1 MEKRKMVWKCVKILA
16 KGTKIFLH
24 MLMPVLS
31 FLLFEWVAGNLFH
44 LSRPFLVLGIL
55 WTAVFYLA
63 AFGIFG
69 NTRFSLPLV
78 SLFFYGLS
86 VAETFVMEFR
96 QNPIMLWDIFSLP
109 TALSVAQN
117 YRFTFSMEMKTAGMI
132 LLNVNYL
139 FLFFPL
145 RARGLKQRLAAGI
158 GSFGLSAAY
167 ISVFFR
173 RIIPAWALVIN
184 MWAMQESFD
193 TYGYIL
199 ATAVSAQYL
208 VKKPPHGYSYAH
220 LQELAEKIENGTYFA
235 GETAGGNDA
244 EEEAENDFEKEAE
257 ARGFF
262 SGSQE
267 NSEGE
272 GICPVNLICIMNES
286 LADLHVVGEFTT
298 NKDYFP
304 FIHGLT
310 ENTVKGSL
318 CVPVFGAMTSN
329 TEFEFLTGDSM
340 ALFPVNTSAYQFYVR
355 PDTKSLV
362 STLKAQGYRAVAM
375 HPYPPEN
382 WNRDKCY
389 ANMGFDAFLSWD
401 DFMGSEV
408 LRYYVSD
415 RGNYR
420 KIIEEVEKKEA
431 PSDKLFIF
439 NVTMQNHGGYDEV
452 NESFPHEIY
461 LTGENR
467 GKFPKADQYLS
478 LMLES
483 DRAFQELTEYFSQV
497 EEPTMLVMFGDHQP
511 GIEEEFYESIAEKP
525 GGEVSDEEHLNRY
538 QTPFIIWTNYSQPSQ
553 DLGKLGAVCLSS
565 YVLDCANLSMSPF
578 QRFLGKMSE
587 KLPVIHP
594 IGCYGRDGTYYTWEE
609 ARSASCPFSPM
620 LLDYEGMVYNHSLD
634 VQKAETLFSVL
645 STPSQ

>member
-1 MEKRKMVWKCVKILA
+1 MKILA

-24 MLMPVLS
+24 MFMPVLS
-31 FLLFEWVAGNLFH
+31 FLLFEWVTGNLFH

-63 AFGIFG
+63 AFGIFC

-78 SLFFYGLS
+78 SLFFYSLS

-117 YRFTFSMEMKTAGMI
+117 YHFSFSMEMKTAGMV
-132 LLNVNYL
+132 LLNINYL

-158 GSFGLSAAY
+158 GSFGLLAAY
-167 ISVFFR
+167 VSVFFR
-173 RIIPAWALVIN
+173 QIVPAWALVIN
-184 MWAMQESFD
+184 MWAMQESYD

-208 VKKPPHGYSYAH
+208 VKKPPRGYSHAH

-235 GETAGGNDA
+235 GESIS
-244 EEEAENDFEKEAE
+244 ENK
-257 ARGFF
+257 
-262 SGSQE
+262 
-267 NSEGE
+267 
-272 GICPVNLICIMNES
+272 GIRPVNLICIMNES
-286 LADLHVVGEFTT
+286 LADLRVAGEFTT

-304 FIHGLT
+304 FLHGLT

-340 ALFPVNTSAYQFYVR
+340 ALFPVNTTAYQFYVR

-389 ANMGFDAFLSWD
+389 ASMGFDAFLSWD
-401 DFMGSEV
+401 DFLGSEV

-415 RGNYR
+415 RGNYQ
-420 KIIEEVEKKEA
+420 KIIEEVEKKES

-467 GKFPKADQYLS
+467 GKFPKTDQYLS

-483 DRAFQELTEYFSQV
+483 DRAFQELTEYFSRV
-497 EEPTMLVMFGDHQP
+497 DEPTMLVMFGDHQP
-511 GIEEEFYESIAEKP
+511 GIEEEFYNHIAGRP
-525 GGEVSDEEHLNRY
+525 SGEIPDEEHLIWY
-538 QTPFIIWTNYSQPSQ
+538 QTPLVIWTNYSQPSQ
-553 DLGKLGAVCLSS
+553 DLGKLGAVYLSS
-565 YVLDCANLSMSPF
+565 YVLERANLSMSPF
-578 QRFLGKMSE
+578 QRFLGRMSK

-594 IGCYGRDGTYYTWEE
+594 IGCYGQDGAYYTWEE
-609 ARSASCPFSPM
+609 ARSASCPFST
-620 LLDYEGMVYNHSLD
+620 LVQDYEGMVYNHSLD
-634 VQKAETLFSVL
+634 VQKAEALFSL
-645 STPSQ
+645 PQ

>member
-1 MEKRKMVWKCVKILA
+1 MKILA

-24 MLMPVLS
+24 MFMPVLS
-31 FLLFEWVAGNLFH
+31 FLLFEWVTGNLFH

-78 SLFFYGLS
+78 SLFFYSLS

-117 YRFTFSMEMKTAGMI
+117 YHFSFSMEMKTAGMV
-132 LLNVNYL
+132 LLNINYL

-158 GSFGLSAAY
+158 GSFGLLAAY
-167 ISVFFR
+167 VSVFFR
-173 RIIPAWALVIN
+173 QIVPAWALVIN

-208 VKKPPHGYSYAH
+208 VKKPPRGYSHAH

-235 GETAGGNDA
+235 GESIS
-244 EEEAENDFEKEAE
+244 ENK
-257 ARGFF
+257 
-262 SGSQE
+262 
-267 NSEGE
+267 
-272 GICPVNLICIMNES
+272 GIRPVNLICIMNES
-286 LADLHVVGEFTT
+286 LADLRVAGEFTT

-304 FIHGLT
+304 FLHGLT

-340 ALFPVNTSAYQFYVR
+340 ALFPVNTTAYQFYVR

-389 ANMGFDAFLSWD
+389 ASMGFDAFLSWD
-401 DFMGSEV
+401 DFLGSEV

-415 RGNYR
+415 RGNYQ
-420 KIIEEVEKKEA
+420 KIIEEVEKKES

-467 GKFPKADQYLS
+467 GKFPKTDQYLS

-483 DRAFQELTEYFSQV
+483 DRAFQELTEYFSRV
-497 EEPTMLVMFGDHQP
+497 DEPTMLVMFGDHQP
-511 GIEEEFYESIAEKP
+511 GIEEEFYNHIAGRP
-525 GGEVSDEEHLNRY
+525 SGEIPDEEHLIWY
-538 QTPFIIWTNYSQPSQ
+538 QTPLVIWTNYSQPSQ
-553 DLGKLGAVCLSS
+553 DLGKLGVVYLSS
-565 YVLDCANLSMSPF
+565 YVLERANLSMSPF
-578 QRFLGKMSE
+578 QRFLGRMSK

-594 IGCYGRDGTYYTWEE
+594 IGCYGQDGAYYTWEE
-609 ARSASCPFSPM
+609 ARSASCPFST
-620 LLDYEGMVYNHSLD
+620 LVQDYEGMVYNHSLD
-634 VQKAETLFSVL
+634 VQKAEALFSQIGRAHV
-645 STPSQ
+645 

>member
-1 MEKRKMVWKCVKILA
+1 MKILA

-24 MLMPVLS
+24 LFMPVLS
-31 FLLFEWVAGNLFH
+31 FLLFEWVTGNLFH

-78 SLFFYGLS
+78 SLFFYSLS

-117 YRFTFSMEMKTAGMI
+117 YHFSFSMEMKTAGMV
-132 LLNVNYL
+132 LLNINYL

-158 GSFGLSAAY
+158 GSFGLLAAY
-167 ISVFFR
+167 VSVFFR
-173 RIIPAWALVIN
+173 QIVPAWALVIN
-184 MWAMQESFD
+184 MWAMQESYD

-208 VKKPPHGYSYAH
+208 VKKPPRGYSHAH

-235 GETAGGNDA
+235 GESIS
-244 EEEAENDFEKEAE
+244 ENK
-257 ARGFF
+257 
-262 SGSQE
+262 
-267 NSEGE
+267 
-272 GICPVNLICIMNES
+272 GIRPVNLICIMNES
-286 LADLHVVGEFTT
+286 LADLRVAGEFTT

-304 FIHGLT
+304 FLHGLT

-340 ALFPVNTSAYQFYVR
+340 ALFPVNTTAYQFYVR

-389 ANMGFDAFLSWD
+389 ASMGFDAFLSWD
-401 DFMGSEV
+401 DFLGSEV

-415 RGNYR
+415 RGNYQ
-420 KIIEEVEKKEA
+420 KIIEEVEKKES

-452 NESFPHEIY
+452 NENFPHEIY

-467 GKFPKADQYLS
+467 GKFPKTDQYLS

-483 DRAFQELTEYFSQV
+483 DRAFQELTEYFSRV
-497 EEPTMLVMFGDHQP
+497 DEPTMLVMFGDHQP
-511 GIEEEFYESIAEKP
+511 GIEEEFYNHIAGRP
-525 GGEVSDEEHLNRY
+525 SGEIPDEEHLIWY
-538 QTPFIIWTNYSQPSQ
+538 QTPLVIWTNYSQPSQ
-553 DLGKLGAVCLSS
+553 DLGKLGAVYLSS
-565 YVLDCANLSMSPF
+565 YVLERANLSMSPF
-578 QRFLGKMSE
+578 QRFLGRMSK

-594 IGCYGRDGTYYTWEE
+594 IGCYGQDGAYYTWEE
-609 ARSASCPFSPM
+609 ARSASCPFST
-620 LLDYEGMVYNHSLD
+620 LVQDYEGMVYNHSLD
-634 VQKAETLFSVL
+634 VQKAEALFSL
-645 STPSQ
+645 PQ

>member
-1 MEKRKMVWKCVKILA
+1 MKILA

-24 MLMPVLS
+24 MFMPVLS
-31 FLLFEWVAGNLFH
+31 FLLFEWVTGNLFH

-78 SLFFYGLS
+78 SLFFYSLS

-117 YRFTFSMEMKTAGMI
+117 YHFSFSMEMKTAGMV
-132 LLNVNYL
+132 LLNINYL

-158 GSFGLSAAY
+158 GSFGLLAAY
-167 ISVFFR
+167 VSVFFR
-173 RIIPAWALVIN
+173 QIVPAWALVIN
-184 MWAMQESFD
+184 MWAMQESYD

-208 VKKPPHGYSYAH
+208 VKKPPRGYSHAH

-235 GETAGGNDA
+235 GESIS
-244 EEEAENDFEKEAE
+244 ENK
-257 ARGFF
+257 
-262 SGSQE
+262 
-267 NSEGE
+267 
-272 GICPVNLICIMNES
+272 GIRPVNLICIMNES
-286 LADLHVVGEFTT
+286 LADLRVAGEFTT

-304 FIHGLT
+304 FLHGLT

-340 ALFPVNTSAYQFYVR
+340 ALFPVNTTAYQFYVR

-389 ANMGFDAFLSWD
+389 ASMGFDAFLSWD
-401 DFMGSEV
+401 DFLGSEV

-415 RGNYR
+415 RGNYQ
-420 KIIEEVEKKEA
+420 KIIEEVEKKES

-467 GKFPKADQYLS
+467 GKFSKTDQYLS

-483 DRAFQELTEYFSQV
+483 DRAFQELTEYFSRV
-497 EEPTMLVMFGDHQP
+497 DEPTMLVMFGDHQP
-511 GIEEEFYESIAEKP
+511 GIEEEFYNHIAGRP
-525 GGEVSDEEHLNRY
+525 SGEIPDEEHLIWY
-538 QTPFIIWTNYSQPSQ
+538 QTPLVIWTNYSQPSQ
-553 DLGKLGAVCLSS
+553 DLGKLGAVYLSS
-565 YVLDCANLSMSPF
+565 YVLERANLSMSPF
-578 QRFLGKMSE
+578 QRFLGRMSK

-594 IGCYGRDGTYYTWEE
+594 IGCYGQDGAYYTWEE
-609 ARSASCPFSPM
+609 ARSASCPFST
-620 LLDYEGMVYNHSLD
+620 LVQDYEGMVYNHSLD
-634 VQKAETLFSVL
+634 VQKAEALFSL
-645 STPSQ
+645 PQ

>member
-1 MEKRKMVWKCVKILA
+1 MKILA

-24 MLMPVLS
+24 MFMPVLS
-31 FLLFEWVAGNLFH
+31 FLLFEWVTGNLFH

-78 SLFFYGLS
+78 SLFFYSLS

-117 YRFTFSMEMKTAGMI
+117 YHFSFSMEMKTAGMV
-132 LLNVNYL
+132 LLNINYL

-158 GSFGLSAAY
+158 GSFGLLATY
-167 ISVFFR
+167 VSVFFR
-173 RIIPAWALVIN
+173 QIVPVWALVIN

-208 VKKPPHGYSYAH
+208 VKKPPRGYSHAH

-235 GETAGGNDA
+235 GESIS
-244 EEEAENDFEKEAE
+244 ENK
-257 ARGFF
+257 
-262 SGSQE
+262 
-267 NSEGE
+267 
-272 GICPVNLICIMNES
+272 GIRPVNLICIMNES
-286 LADLHVVGEFTT
+286 LADLRVAGEFTT

-304 FIHGLT
+304 FLHGLT

-340 ALFPVNTSAYQFYVR
+340 ALFPVNTTAYQFYVR

-389 ANMGFDAFLSWD
+389 ASMGFDAFLSWD
-401 DFMGSEV
+401 DFLGSEV

-415 RGNYR
+415 RGNYQ
-420 KIIEEVEKKEA
+420 KIIEEVEKKES

-467 GKFPKADQYLS
+467 GKFPKTDQYLS

-483 DRAFQELTEYFSQV
+483 DRAFQELTEYFSRV
-497 EEPTMLVMFGDHQP
+497 DEPTMLVMFGDHQP
-511 GIEEEFYESIAEKP
+511 GIEEEFYNHIAGRP
-525 GGEVSDEEHLNRY
+525 SGEIPDEEHLIWY
-538 QTPFIIWTNYSQPSQ
+538 QTPLVIWTNYSQPSQ
-553 DLGKLGAVCLSS
+553 DLGKLGAVYLSS
-565 YVLDCANLSMSPF
+565 YVLERANLSMSPF
-578 QRFLGKMSE
+578 QRFLGRMSK

-594 IGCYGRDGTYYTWEE
+594 IGCYGQDGAYYTWEE
-609 ARSASCPFSPM
+609 ARSASCPFST
-620 LLDYEGMVYNHSLD
+620 LVQDYEGMVYNHSLD
-634 VQKAETLFSVL
+634 VQKAEALFSL
-645 STPSQ
+645 PQ

>member
-1 MEKRKMVWKCVKILA
+1 MKILA

-24 MLMPVLS
+24 MFMPVLS
-31 FLLFEWVAGNLFH
+31 FLLFEWVTGNLFH

-78 SLFFYGLS
+78 SLLFYGLS

-139 FLFFPL
+139 FLLFPL
-145 RARGLKQRLAAGI
+145 RARGIKQRLAAGI
-158 GSFGLSAAY
+158 GSFGLSAVY

-173 RIIPAWALVIN
+173 RIVPAWALVIN

-208 VKKPPHGYSYAH
+208 VKKPPRGYSHAH

-235 GETAGGNDA
+235 GESIS
-244 EEEAENDFEKEAE
+244 ENK
-257 ARGFF
+257 
-262 SGSQE
+262 
-267 NSEGE
+267 
-272 GICPVNLICIMNES
+272 GIRPVNLICIMNES
-286 LADLHVVGEFTT
+286 LADLRVAGEFTT

-304 FIHGLT
+304 FLHGLT

-340 ALFPVNTSAYQFYVR
+340 ALFPVNTTAYQFYVR

-389 ANMGFDAFLSWD
+389 AYMGFDAFLSWD
-401 DFMGSEV
+401 DFLGSEV
-408 LRYYVSD
+408 LRYYISD

-420 KIIEEVEKKEA
+420 KIIEEVEKKES

-497 EEPTMLVMFGDHQP
+497 DEPTMLVMFGDHQP
-511 GIEEEFYESIAEKP
+511 GIEEEFYDHIAGKSS
-525 GGEVSDEEHLNRY
+525 GEIPDEEHLIWY
-538 QTPFIIWTNYSQPSQ
+538 QTPLVIWTNYSQPSQ
-553 DLGKLGAVCLSS
+553 DLGKLGAVYLSS
-565 YVLDCANLSMSPF
+565 CVLDCANLSMSPF
-578 QRFLGKMSE
+578 QRFLGRMSK

-594 IGCYGRDGTYYTWEE
+594 IGCYGRDGVYYTWEE
-609 ARSASCPFSPM
+609 ARSASCPFSP
-620 LLDYEGMVYNHSLD
+620 LVQDYEGMVYNHSLD
-634 VQKAETLFSVL
+634 VQKVEALFSL
-645 STPSQ
+645 PQ

>member
-1 MEKRKMVWKCVKILA
+1 MEKRKKVWKYVKILA

-24 MLMPVLS
+24 MFMPVLS
-31 FLLFEWVAGNLFH
+31 FLLFEWVTGNLFH

-78 SLFFYGLS
+78 SLFFYSLS

-117 YRFTFSMEMKTAGMI
+117 YHFSFSMEMKTAGMV
-132 LLNVNYL
+132 LLNINYL

-158 GSFGLSAAY
+158 GSFGLLAAY
-167 ISVFFR
+167 VSVFFR
-173 RIIPAWALVIN
+173 QIVPAWALVIN
-184 MWAMQESFD
+184 MWAMQESYD

-208 VKKPPHGYSYAH
+208 VKKPPRGYSHAH

-235 GETAGGNDA
+235 GESIS
-244 EEEAENDFEKEAE
+244 ENK
-257 ARGFF
+257 
-262 SGSQE
+262 
-267 NSEGE
+267 
-272 GICPVNLICIMNES
+272 GIRPVNFICIMNES
-286 LADLHVVGEFTT
+286 LADLRVAGEFTT

-304 FIHGLT
+304 FLHGLT

-340 ALFPVNTSAYQFYVR
+340 ALFPVNTTAYQFYVR

-389 ANMGFDAFLSWD
+389 ASMGFDAFLSWD
-401 DFMGSEV
+401 DFLGSEV

-415 RGNYR
+415 RGNYQ
-420 KIIEEVEKKEA
+420 KIIEEVEKKES

-467 GKFPKADQYLS
+467 GKFPKTDQYLS

-483 DRAFQELTEYFSQV
+483 DRAFQELTEYFSRV
-497 EEPTMLVMFGDHQP
+497 DEPTMLVMFGDHQP
-511 GIEEEFYESIAEKP
+511 GIEEEFYNHIAGRP
-525 GGEVSDEEHLNRY
+525 SGEIPDEEHLIWY
-538 QTPFIIWTNYSQPSQ
+538 QTPLVIWTNYSQPSQ
-553 DLGKLGAVCLSS
+553 DLGKLGAVYLSS
-565 YVLDCANLSMSPF
+565 YVLERANLSMSPF
-578 QRFLGKMSE
+578 QRFLGRMSK

-594 IGCYGRDGTYYTWEE
+594 IGCYGQDGAYYTWEE
-609 ARSASCPFSPM
+609 ARSASCPFST
-620 LLDYEGMVYNHSLD
+620 LVQDYEGMVYNHSLD
-634 VQKAETLFSVL
+634 VQKAEALFSL
-645 STPSQ
+645 PQ

>member
-1 MEKRKMVWKCVKILA
+1 MEKRKKVWKYVKILA

-24 MLMPVLS
+24 MFMPVLS
-31 FLLFEWVAGNLFH
+31 FLLFEWVTGNLFH

-63 AFGIFG
+63 AFGIFC

-78 SLFFYGLS
+78 SLFFYSLS

-117 YRFTFSMEMKTAGMI
+117 YHFSFSMEMKTAGMV
-132 LLNVNYL
+132 LLNINYL

-158 GSFGLSAAY
+158 GSFGLLAAY
-167 ISVFFR
+167 VSVFFR
-173 RIIPAWALVIN
+173 QIVPAWALVIN
-184 MWAMQESFD
+184 MWAMQESYD

-208 VKKPPHGYSYAH
+208 VKKPPRGYSHAH

-235 GETAGGNDA
+235 GESIS
-244 EEEAENDFEKEAE
+244 ENK
-257 ARGFF
+257 
-262 SGSQE
+262 
-267 NSEGE
+267 
-272 GICPVNLICIMNES
+272 GIRPVNLICIMNES
-286 LADLHVVGEFTT
+286 LADLRVAGEFTT

-304 FIHGLT
+304 FLHGLT

-340 ALFPVNTSAYQFYVR
+340 ALFPVNTTAYQFYVR

-389 ANMGFDAFLSWD
+389 ASMGFDAFLSWD
-401 DFMGSEV
+401 DFLGSEV

-415 RGNYR
+415 RGNYQ
-420 KIIEEVEKKEA
+420 KIIEEVEKKKS

-467 GKFPKADQYLS
+467 GKFPKTDQYLS

-483 DRAFQELTEYFSQV
+483 DRAFQELTEYFSRV
-497 EEPTMLVMFGDHQP
+497 DEPTMLVMFGDHQP
-511 GIEEEFYESIAEKP
+511 GIEEEFYNHIAGRP
-525 GGEVSDEEHLNRY
+525 SGEIPDEEHLIWY
-538 QTPFIIWTNYSQPSQ
+538 QTPLVIWTNYSQPSQ
-553 DLGKLGAVCLSS
+553 DLGKLGAVYLSS
-565 YVLDCANLSMSPF
+565 YVLERANLSMSPF
-578 QRFLGKMSE
+578 QRFLGRMSK

-594 IGCYGRDGTYYTWEE
+594 IGCYGQDGAYYTWEE
-609 ARSASCPFSPM
+609 ARSASCPFST
-620 LLDYEGMVYNHSLD
+620 LVHDYEGMVYNHSLD
-634 VQKAETLFSVL
+634 VQKAEALFSL
-645 STPSQ
+645 PQ

>member
-1 MEKRKMVWKCVKILA
+1 MKILA

-24 MLMPVLS
+24 MFMPVLS
-31 FLLFEWVAGNLFH
+31 FLLFEWVTGNLFH

-78 SLFFYGLS
+78 SLFFYSLS

-117 YRFTFSMEMKTAGMI
+117 YHFSFSMEMKTAGMV
-132 LLNVNYL
+132 LLNINYL

-158 GSFGLSAAY
+158 GSFGLLAAY
-167 ISVFFR
+167 VSVFFR
-173 RIIPAWALVIN
+173 QIVPAWALVIN
-184 MWAMQESFD
+184 MWAMQESYD

-208 VKKPPHGYSYAH
+208 VKKPPRGYSHAH

-235 GETAGGNDA
+235 GESIS
-244 EEEAENDFEKEAE
+244 ENK
-257 ARGFF
+257 
-262 SGSQE
+262 
-267 NSEGE
+267 
-272 GICPVNLICIMNES
+272 GIRPVNLICIMNES
-286 LADLHVVGEFTT
+286 LADLRVAGEFTT

-304 FIHGLT
+304 FLHGLT

-340 ALFPVNTSAYQFYVR
+340 ALFPVNTTAYQFYVR

-389 ANMGFDAFLSWD
+389 ASMGFDAFLSWD
-401 DFMGSEV
+401 DFLGSEV

-415 RGNYR
+415 RGNYQ
-420 KIIEEVEKKEA
+420 KIIEEGEKKES

-467 GKFPKADQYLS
+467 GKFPKTDQYLS

-483 DRAFQELTEYFSQV
+483 DRAFQELTEYFSRV
-497 EEPTMLVMFGDHQP
+497 DEPTMLVMFGDHQP
-511 GIEEEFYESIAEKP
+511 GIEEEFYNHIAGRP
-525 GGEVSDEEHLNRY
+525 SGEIPDEEHLIWY
-538 QTPFIIWTNYSQPSQ
+538 QTPLVIWTNYSQPSQ
-553 DLGKLGAVCLSS
+553 DLGKLGAVYLSS
-565 YVLDCANLSMSPF
+565 YVLERANLSMSPF
-578 QRFLGKMSE
+578 QRFLGRMSK

-594 IGCYGRDGTYYTWEE
+594 IGCYGQDGAYYTWEE
-609 ARSASCPFSPM
+609 ARSASCPFST
-620 LLDYEGMVYNHSLD
+620 LVQDYEGMVYNHSLD
-634 VQKAETLFSVL
+634 VQKAEALFSL
-645 STPSQ
+645 PQ

>member
-1 MEKRKMVWKCVKILA
+1 M
-16 KGTKIFLH
+16 F
-24 MLMPVLS
+24 MPVLS
-31 FLLFEWVAGNLFH
+31 FLLFEWVTGNLFH

-78 SLFFYGLS
+78 SLFFYSLS

-117 YRFTFSMEMKTAGMI
+117 YHFSFSMEMKTAGMV
-132 LLNVNYL
+132 LLNINYL

-158 GSFGLSAAY
+158 GSFGLLAAY
-167 ISVFFR
+167 VSVFFR
-173 RIIPAWALVIN
+173 QIVPAWALVIN

-208 VKKPPHGYSYAH
+208 VKKPPRGYSHAH

-235 GETAGGNDA
+235 GESIS
-244 EEEAENDFEKEAE
+244 ENK
-257 ARGFF
+257 
-262 SGSQE
+262 
-267 NSEGE
+267 
-272 GICPVNLICIMNES
+272 GIRPVNLICIMNES
-286 LADLHVVGEFTT
+286 LADLRVAGEFTT

-304 FIHGLT
+304 FLHGLT

-340 ALFPVNTSAYQFYVR
+340 ALFPVNTTAYQFYVR

-389 ANMGFDAFLSWD
+389 ASMGFDAFLSWD
-401 DFMGSEV
+401 DFLGSEV

-415 RGNYR
+415 RGNYQ
-420 KIIEEVEKKEA
+420 KIIEEVEKKES

-467 GKFPKADQYLS
+467 GKFPKTDQYLS

-483 DRAFQELTEYFSQV
+483 DRAFQELTEYFSRV
-497 EEPTMLVMFGDHQP
+497 DEPTMLVMFGDHQP
-511 GIEEEFYESIAEKP
+511 GIEEEFYNHIAGRP
-525 GGEVSDEEHLNRY
+525 SGEIPDEEHLIWY
-538 QTPFIIWTNYSQPSQ
+538 QTPLVIWTNYSQPSQ
-553 DLGKLGAVCLSS
+553 DLGKLGAVYLSS
-565 YVLDCANLSMSPF
+565 YVLERANLSMSPF
-578 QRFLGKMSE
+578 QRFLGRMSK

-594 IGCYGRDGTYYTWEE
+594 IGCYGQDGAYYTWEE
-609 ARSASCPFSPM
+609 ARSASCPFST
-620 LLDYEGMVYNHSLD
+620 LVQDYEGMVYNHSLD
-634 VQKAETLFSVL
+634 VQKAEALFSL
-645 STPSQ
+645 PQ

>member
-1 MEKRKMVWKCVKILA
+1 MEKRKKVWKYVKILA

-24 MLMPVLS
+24 MFMPVLS
-31 FLLFEWVAGNLFH
+31 FLLFEWVTGNLFH

-78 SLFFYGLS
+78 SLFFYSLS

-117 YRFTFSMEMKTAGMI
+117 YHFSFSMEMKTAGMV
-132 LLNVNYL
+132 LLNINYL

-158 GSFGLSAAY
+158 GSFGLLAAY
-167 ISVFFR
+167 VSVFFR
-173 RIIPAWALVIN
+173 QIVPAWALVIN
-184 MWAMQESFD
+184 MWAMQESYD

-208 VKKPPHGYSYAH
+208 VKKPPRGYSHAH

-235 GETAGGNDA
+235 GENIS
-244 EEEAENDFEKEAE
+244 ENK
-257 ARGFF
+257 
-262 SGSQE
+262 
-267 NSEGE
+267 
-272 GICPVNLICIMNES
+272 GIRPVNLICIMNES
-286 LADLHVVGEFTT
+286 LADLRVAGEFTT

-304 FIHGLT
+304 FLHGLT

-340 ALFPVNTSAYQFYVR
+340 ALFPVNTTAYQFYVR

-389 ANMGFDAFLSWD
+389 ASMGFDAFLSWD
-401 DFMGSEV
+401 DFLGSEV

-415 RGNYR
+415 RGNYQ
-420 KIIEEVEKKEA
+420 KIIEEVEKKES

-467 GKFPKADQYLS
+467 GKFPKTDQYLS

-483 DRAFQELTEYFSQV
+483 DRAFQELTEYFSRV
-497 EEPTMLVMFGDHQP
+497 DEPTMLVMFGDHQP
-511 GIEEEFYESIAEKP
+511 GIEEEFYNHIA
-525 GGEVSDEEHLNRY
+525 GRHSGEIPDEEHLIWY
-538 QTPFIIWTNYSQPSQ
+538 QTPLVIWTNYSQPSQ
-553 DLGKLGAVCLSS
+553 DLGKLGAVYLSS
-565 YVLDCANLSMSPF
+565 YVLERANLSMSPF
-578 QRFLGKMSE
+578 QRFLGRMSK

-594 IGCYGRDGTYYTWEE
+594 IGCYGQDGAYYTWEE
-609 ARSASCPFSPM
+609 ARSASCPFST
-620 LLDYEGMVYNHSLD
+620 LVQDYEGMVYNHSLD
-634 VQKAETLFSVL
+634 VQKAEALFSL
-645 STPSQ
+645 PQ